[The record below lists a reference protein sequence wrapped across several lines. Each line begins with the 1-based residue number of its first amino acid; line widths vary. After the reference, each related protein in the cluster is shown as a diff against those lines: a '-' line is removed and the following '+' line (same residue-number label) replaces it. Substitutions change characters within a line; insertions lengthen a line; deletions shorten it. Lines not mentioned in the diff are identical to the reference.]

1 MSSIPTPANTNTDS
15 TSNGKVVA
23 ASGARVQAGHLNL
36 PVNQAISLPSE
47 LKHEIMIIPA
57 SSSPSFG
64 GFFTIDIREQNIIL
78 NNITLQF
85 NLGSVVGSASPALTG
100 YFNPAWFFFS
110 RIEIVQGNGNV
121 IDTIYGNQQFLM
133 NQMLE
138 WDEDR
143 LAINNSAGN
152 YASTVQRTLLSSQ
165 TTTNTFYANLRTY
178 FDQARINLLSSASN
192 IQLRVYMDTLVNS
205 YTVSTGSLTSCSIN
219 SCNAI
224 CKITRLDNA
233 SSQQRLGDMT
243 LRNHHHIMHDLHYGT
258 FTVPSGV
265 SSSTIILA
273 PIVGNVASLIFT
285 VRASTAKEQQW
296 VYTQLASWALL
307 NSASTNLVG
316 GQVLPASLC
325 AHVLNRDWC
334 KSSYNTETSFGIN
347 DQKANVYM
355 WSFSADPVSALGHGQ
370 ALSSYRMTGQ
380 EQMVLNFNTA
390 LTAQVQVD
398 VYAMVENVLEVG
410 PTHVKKMSL

>member
-1 MSSIPTPANTNTDS
+1 MSSIPTPATVNSDS
-15 TSNGKVVA
+15 TSNGKVVS
-23 ASGARVQAGHLNL
+23 ASGARVQAGHLNF

-57 SSSPSFG
+57 SSNPSFG

-85 NLGSVVGSASPALTG
+85 QLSSVVGSSLVG
-100 YFNPAWFFFS
+100 YFNPAWFFFT
-110 RIEIVQGNGNV
+110 RIEIVQGGNV
-121 IDTIYGNQQFLM
+121 IDTVYGNQQFLM
-133 NQMLE
+133 NQLLE

-152 YASTVQRTLLSSQ
+152 YASTAQRTLLSSQ

-178 FDQARINLLSSASN
+178 FDQARVNLLTPASN
-192 IQLRVYMDTLVNS
+192 IQLRVYMDTLTNS
-205 YTVSTGSLTSCSIN
+205 FTVSSGTLTSCSIN

-224 CKITRLDNA
+224 CKVTRLDNA

-243 LRNHHHIMHDLHYGT
+243 LRKHHNIMHDLHYGT
-258 FTVPSGV
+258 FSVPSGV
-265 SSSTIILA
+265 TSTTIILA

-285 VRASTAKEQQW
+285 VRASTVKEQQW

-307 NSASTNLVG
+307 NSASTNIVG
-316 GQVLPASLC
+316 GQVLPASMC

-334 KSSYNTETSFGIN
+334 KSSYNTETSFGTN

-355 WSFSADPVSALGHGQ
+355 WSFSADPISALGHGQ
-370 ALSSYRMTGQ
+370 ALTSYTMLGQ
-380 EQMVLNFNTA
+380 EQLVLNFTTA

-398 VYAMVENVLEVG
+398 VYAMVENVMELG
-410 PTHVKKMSL
+410 THHVKKMSL

>member
-1 MSSIPTPANTNTDS
+1 MSSIPTPATVNSDS
-15 TSNGKVVA
+15 TSNGKVVS

-57 SSSPSFG
+57 SSNPSFG

-85 NLGSVVGSASPALTG
+85 QLSSVVGSSLVG
-100 YFNPAWFFFS
+100 YFNPAWFFFT
-110 RIEIVQGNGNV
+110 RIEIVQGGNV

-133 NQMLE
+133 NQLLE

-152 YASTVQRTLLSSQ
+152 YASTAQRTLLSSQ

-178 FDQARINLLSSASN
+178 FDQARVNLLTPASN
-192 IQLRVYMDTLVNS
+192 IQLRVYMDTLTNS
-205 YTVSTGSLTSCSIN
+205 FTVSSGTLTSCSIN

-224 CKITRLDNA
+224 CKVTRLDNA
-233 SSQQRLGDMT
+233 SSQQRLGDIT
-243 LRNHHHIMHDLHYGT
+243 LRKHHNIMHDLHYGT
-258 FTVPSGV
+258 FSVPSGV
-265 SSSTIILA
+265 TSTTIILA

-285 VRASTAKEQQW
+285 VRASTVKEQQW

-355 WSFSADPVSALGHGQ
+355 WSFSADPISALGHGQ
-370 ALSSYRMTGQ
+370 ALTSYTMLGQ
-380 EQMVLNFNTA
+380 EQLVLNFTTA

-398 VYAMVENVLEVG
+398 VYAMVENVMELG
-410 PTHVKKMSL
+410 THHVKKMSL

>member
-1 MSSIPTPANTNTDS
+1 MSSIPTPATVNSDS
-15 TSNGKVVA
+15 TSNGKVVS

-57 SSSPSFG
+57 SSNPSFG

-85 NLGSVVGSASPALTG
+85 QLSSVVGSSLVG
-100 YFNPAWFFFS
+100 YFNPAWFFFT
-110 RIEIVQGNGNV
+110 RIEIVQGGNV
-121 IDTIYGNQQFLM
+121 IDTVYGNQQFLM
-133 NQMLE
+133 NQLLE

-152 YASTVQRTLLSSQ
+152 YASTAQRTLLSSQ

-178 FDQARINLLSSASN
+178 FDQARVNLLTPASN
-192 IQLRVYMDTLVNS
+192 IQLRVYMDTLTNS
-205 YTVSTGSLTSCSIN
+205 FTVSSGTLTSCSIN

-224 CKITRLDNA
+224 CKVTRLDNA

-243 LRNHHHIMHDLHYGT
+243 LRKHHNIMHDLHYGT
-258 FTVPSGV
+258 FSVPSGV
-265 SSSTIILA
+265 TSTTIILA

-285 VRASTAKEQQW
+285 VRASTVKEQQW

-307 NSASTNLVG
+307 NSASTNIVG
-316 GQVLPASLC
+316 GQVLPASMC

-334 KSSYNTETSFGIN
+334 KSSYNTETSFGTN

-355 WSFSADPVSALGHGQ
+355 WSFSADPISALGHGQ
-370 ALSSYRMTGQ
+370 ALTSYTMLGQ
-380 EQMVLNFNTA
+380 EQLVLNFTTA

-398 VYAMVENVLEVG
+398 VYAMVENVMELG
-410 PTHVKKMSL
+410 THHVKKMSL